1 MALRWSDGAEL
12 DLYEIGDYIALDD
25 PIAAER
31 WIDQLRDRARRAA
44 LMPNAGR
51 RVPELDEDNVRE
63 VFLGNYRI
71 VYRIE
76 PVGILVLA
84 VLEGHRR
91 LVLDR

>member
-1 MALRWSDGAEL
+1 MGVRWSDGAEL

-31 WIDQLRDRARRAA
+31 WIDRLRDRARRAA
-44 LMPNAGR
+44 LMPNGGR
-51 RVPELDEDNVRE
+51 RVPEIDEEDVRE

-76 PVGILVLA
+76 SGGIMVLA

-91 LVLDR
+91 LSLDR